1 MTQLNFF
8 FFFKVHHVKLFGKK
22 KKVFQHCHVMSN
34 YSRNVDLRR
43 NWRLNDIIPLI
54 QHCHKI
60 HLT

>member
-8 FFFKVHHVKLFGKK
+8 FFKYITLNYLVKK